1 LPGWRVP
8 IGAALAALLVAAPA
22 EAGTKPRLELSGPA
36 TVTAGSAVKY
46 RLKLTNGSKPLRASR
61 LVLVLSADKRLDKR
75 DASLAKALRIKRL
88 ARRKTLTHTYRVT
101 IRRPGRARL
110 LACLKRSRPVCGSL
124 AITVRA
130 KAAPAPAP
138 APLPA
143 PAPAAVATPAP
154 QPAPTDAIPPPA
166 PGPADPPAAD
176 PSARAPDLP
185 AYGATAVYDA
195 TSFLYTG
202 ADPIQR
208 DVAPGT
214 IQPRRVAVLRGRV
227 TGEDGL
233 GLGGVRVSVLGHAE
247 DGHTDT
253 RADGG
258 YDIAVN
264 GGGTVTLEFERAGFV
279 PAQRSVPAPWEDYA
293 DVDPLT
299 LIPYDQRST
308 LIDPGSGNAFE
319 VARGTTHTDADGTRT
334 QTLLFPHG
342 VQATMTVDGVASP
355 VTAPFRVRATEF
367 TVGAGGVQRMAAQLP
382 PSTGYTY
389 MTELSI
395 DQAVAAGASRVTFSA
410 PVISYVDDFI
420 GLPAG
425 QLVPNGAYDRDDGRW
440 VGAGD
445 GVVLKVVSITDGR
458 ADLDLAGDGAAH
470 PELYARFGI
479 TDAERATL
487 AGLYPPGARLWRMV
501 LGHFTIWDHNL
512 PYGPSSDAVAP
523 NGGPPAGGCTSLL
536 QLCMGPC
543 DKGSVI
549 HCTTQELGESEP
561 VDGTPFRLTYLSG
574 AMPGAVATH
583 RTITIPLCSELP
595 PPDSRFRAVQVEI
608 QLAGRTIAKEFPA
621 ADVTPGERY
630 TYVWDGRDAYGRPV
644 VGGVSAHIRVGFT
657 YGAVYQ
663 LAPGTLPGVPA
674 VPGGELPSSSWA
686 MFSGF
691 AVDAQRSD
699 LTYTVWADSDVGLL
713 APAPG
718 PIDGWGLSVL
728 DSYSPQS
735 HTLMTGDGQTGAVT
749 PAVLDVLDGVAGI
762 GAAGFTGD
770 GGPAGSAALDAP
782 RGIAAAPDGAIVVA
796 DSDNNRIRRVS
807 AAGTITTIAG
817 TGVYG
822 FGGDGGPATAGRLSQ
837 PRDVAVAADGSVYVA
852 DTGAN
857 RIRRISPS
865 GTITTVAG
873 GGAPADGLGDGGAA
887 TSARLS
893 APMGV
898 AVAPDGAVY
907 VADTGHDRVRM
918 VGTHGAITTVAGTGA
933 PGFSGDG
940 GPAVAARLRAPRGVA
955 VDREGDVLIA
965 DTDNDRV
972 RRVAP
977 DGIIDTLAGGGA
989 AAVGLGDGGAAVAAR
1004 LSRPEKVAAA
1014 PDGAV
1019 LVADTGD
1026 SRVRE
1031 VGSDGIVSTVAGG
1044 GTALAADGVS
1054 AAAAQLDYHGIQ
1066 TGPEGVAVQADGRIA
1081 FSQVGGYQPN
1091 GQRVWRIAS
1100 PGPGF
1105 GTGTIPVPSR
1115 GGDAIDEFAPSG
1127 QLLRVHEALTGA
1139 TLYSFAYDAAGRLTR
1154 VDDPASL
1161 RATAP
1166 SAPLLTIQRDAAGD
1180 ATALVARGGQTTA
1193 LGHDGSGYLSSLTAP
1208 GGLET
1213 TFAYGTGGLLS
1224 TLTDPRGGRHS
1235 FTYDA
1240 GGLLRTDVD
1249 AGGDAK
1255 SLERTDLGP
1264 GSWQVTITDAG
1275 KATTYAT
1282 ETRPDG
1288 SHRFTVTDPEGARS
1302 TTLYDTDGSVTDTA
1316 PDGTTR
1322 KLVLAPDPRF
1332 GMQLPYVSSETVTT
1346 PGGRTRTAVATRTES
1361 FTDLNALTGRTD
1373 VVTVNGRATTQSYTA
1388 APSGGG
1394 TISLTTPAGRHRSIG
1409 LDALGRPVSVTPAA
1423 GVTPITATY
1432 NADGQL
1438 ASVTQ
1443 GNRHETFAYD
1453 AQGRPTTTIDAAG
1466 DSVTRAYDAADR
1478 VSTLTS
1484 APDGRQWSFTY
1495 DGNGN
1500 ETGITLP
1507 GQAHYALA
1515 ATADDQPLS
1524 VTPPG
1529 ATAHYARTYTADRSL
1544 DTTTLP
1550 SGASTTQ
1557 HYDAGGRLSSLTTSD
1572 SAAAD
1577 FAYAGTTDRLSSATF
1592 QRGGSTQ
1599 TVGLTYDGALPL
1611 TQAFTG
1617 AAAGTFT
1624 YADNNDLMAASMSID
1639 AAAAHRSYAIGR
1651 DADLR
1656 TTSLGPWTIARSPQT
1671 GQPTKYSDG
1680 ADGPAT
1686 LTIGY
1691 DAFADATDRTL
1702 GSAYDLGISR
1712 DAAGRVS
1719 ERRETVDGTLRTYD
1733 YAYDGAG
1740 NLLTVTEAGT
1750 TVEQYTYDG
1759 DGNRTSARYDGGP
1772 AQTAT
1777 YDDNDRLVARDGVS
1791 YGYDAAGFMTAR
1803 GADSFSYDA
1812 RGDLVHATA
1821 GGHDI
1826 AYAYDAFG
1834 RLVHRADGAAATSFL
1849 YGNPSDPFQV
1859 TATTDQAG
1867 TLTAY
1872 FYDDDGLLFGL
1883 DRGGTR
1889 YLVATDQVGTPRLVA
1904 KLDGSVVRRFNHDA
1918 FGRATADSDPGAAQ
1932 SDPSFSLPIGF
1943 AGGLEDPVTGL
1954 VRFGLRDYDAAAG
1967 RFAER
1972 DPSLFTGSPLGLY
1985 AYAGGDPV
1993 DNRDPSGLFC
2003 LNFSTYFGLGGGG
2016 SVCADSKGFS
2026 GCAELGVGL
2035 GESVDV
2041 DSLGTTSGTNEGWI
2055 GEYAFGY
2062 HGLGF
2067 TQTVEYNQWG
2077 YGCAPRN
2084 VTGKLGV
2091 GDYYFGEQ
2099 LTPNA
2104 TGGYTGA
2111 SETPSL
2117 GRNLAGA
2124 PLPVGGK
2131 LARKSCTQV
2140 PW

>member
-1 LPGWRVP
+1 
-8 IGAALAALLVAAPA
+8 
-22 EAGTKPRLELSGPA
+22 
-36 TVTAGSAVKY
+36 VTAGKRVTY
-46 RLKLTNGSKPLRASR
+46 RLEVTDARRSR
-61 LVLVLSADKRLDKR
+61 VVLVLSADKRLDKR
-75 DASLAKALRIKRL
+75 DVSLAKPVAVKR
-88 ARRKTLTHTYRVT
+88 RTFKHTYRVT
-101 IRRPGRARL
+101 IRRTGRARL
-110 LACLKRSRPVCGSL
+110 LACLKQRRPVCGSL
-124 AITVRA
+124 KITV
-130 KAAPAPAP
+130 KARPAPGGTPTP
-138 APLPA
+138 APVPVPVPA
-143 PAPAAVATPAP
+143 PAPAAAATPAP
-154 QPAPTDAIPPPA
+154 QPTPTDGVPPPA
-166 PGPADPPAAD
+166 PGPSDPPAAD
-176 PSARAPDLP
+176 PVAQAPELP
-185 AYGATAVYDA
+185 AYDATAVYDA

-202 ADPIQR
+202 AGAVQQG
-208 DVAPGT
+208 VAPGT

-227 TGEDGL
+227 TGEDGQ
-233 GLGGVRVSVLGHAE
+233 GLGGVRVTVVGHAE

-264 GGGTVTLEFERAGFV
+264 GGGTVTLEFERQGFI

-299 LIPYDQRST
+299 LIAYDHRST
-308 LIDPGSGNAFE
+308 LIDPGAAGAFA

-342 VQATMTVDGVASP
+342 VQATMTVDGVATP
-355 VTAPFRVRATEF
+355 VAAPFRVRATEF
-367 TVGAGGVQRMAAQLP
+367 TVGPDGVRRMAAQLP

-395 DQAVAAGASRVTFSA
+395 DQAVAAGAGQVTFSA

-425 QLVPNGAYDRDDGRW
+425 ELVPNGSYDRGDGRW

-445 GVVLKVVSITDGR
+445 GVVAQVVSITGGE

-479 TDAERATL
+479 TGAERATL
-487 AGLYPPGARLWRMV
+487 AGLYPPGAKLWRMV
-501 LGHFTIWDHNL
+501 VRHFTIWDHNL

-574 AMPGAVATH
+574 AMPGAAAVH
-583 RTITIPLCSELP
+583 RTITIPLDSTLP
-595 PPDSRFRAVQVEI
+595 PASAGLQAVEVEIRIAGRAVD
-608 QLAGRTIAKEFPA
+608 KEFPV
-621 ADVTPGERY
+621 ADLTPGERY
-630 TYVWDGRDAYGRPV
+630 TYVWDGLDAYGRPV
-644 VGGVSAHIRVGFT
+644 VGGVTAHVRVGFE
-657 YGAVYQ
+657 YQAVYQ
-663 LAPGTLPGVPA
+663 QAVGTLPGVPA

-691 AVDAQRSD
+691 GLDASRSD
-699 LTYTVWADSDVGLL
+699 LTYTVWADADVGLL

-728 DSYSPQS
+728 DSYDPQS
-735 HTLMTGDGQTGAVT
+735 HTLLTGDGQTGTAT
-749 PAVLDVLDGVAGI
+749 PAVLDVLDTLAGI
-762 GAAGFTGD
+762 GVGGFSGD
-770 GGPAGSAALDAP
+770 GGPGTSAALYAP
-782 RGIAAAPDGAIVVA
+782 RGIAAAPDGAIVIA
-796 DSDNNRIRRVS
+796 DSDNNRVRRVS

-822 FGGDGGPATAGRLSQ
+822 FAGDGGAATAARLSQ
-837 PRDVAVAADGSVYVA
+837 PRDVAVAADGSVYIA

-857 RIRRISPS
+857 RIRRISS
-865 GTITTVAG
+865 GGTISTVAG

-907 VADTGHDRVRM
+907 VADTGHDRVRLI
-918 VGTHGAITTVAGTGA
+918 GTGGVIATVAGTGS

-940 GPAVAARLRAPRGVA
+940 GAALSAKLRGPRGVA

-972 RRVAP
+972 RRVAL

-989 AAVGLGDGGAAVAAR
+989 AATGIGDGGPAETAR
-1004 LSRPEKVAAA
+1004 LSRPEKVTASPA
-1014 PDGAV
+1014 GAV
-1019 LVADTGD
+1019 LIADTGD

-1031 VGSDGIVSTVAGG
+1031 VGTDGIISTVAGG
-1044 GTALAADGVS
+1044 GTALAADGLS
-1054 AAAAQLDYHGIQ
+1054 AAAAQLDYHSLPS
-1066 TGPEGVAVQADGRIA
+1066 GPAGVAVQADGRIA
-1081 FSQVGGYQPN
+1081 FSQIGGNQPN

-1105 GTGTIPVPSR
+1105 GSGNLPVPTP
-1115 GGDAIDEFAPSG
+1115 GGDAIDEFSPSG
-1127 QLLRVHEALTGA
+1127 RLLRVHEALTGA
-1139 TLYSFAYDAAGRLTR
+1139 TLYQLTYDGAGRLLR
-1154 VDDPASL
+1154 VDDPSSL

-1166 SAPLLTIQRDAAGD
+1166 SAPLLTVQRDGAGH

-1213 TFAYGTGGLLS
+1213 TLTYGSGGLL
-1224 TLTDPRGGRHS
+1224 TGLTDPRGGHHS

-1240 GGLLRTDVD
+1240 GGRLTSDVN
-1249 AGGDAK
+1249 AGGDTK
-1255 SLERTDLGP
+1255 TLERADTGP
-1264 GSWQVTITDAG
+1264 GAWQVEITDAG
-1275 KATTYAT
+1275 RATTYAT
-1282 ETRPDG
+1282 EARPDG
-1288 SHRFTVTDPEGARS
+1288 SYRFTVTDPDGGRA

-1322 KLVLAPDPRF
+1322 KVVLAPDPRF

-1346 PGGRTRTAVATRTES
+1346 PGGRTRTATATRSES
-1361 FTDLNALTGRTD
+1361 FTDLNALTARTD
-1373 VVTVNGRATTQSYTA
+1373 VVTINGRATTQSYTA
-1388 APSGGG
+1388 AGTGGGG
-1394 TISLTTPAGRHRSIG
+1394 TISLTTPAGRHRSIA

-1423 GVTPITATY
+1423 GVTPIAATY
-1432 NADGQL
+1432 DDDGRL
-1438 ASVTQ
+1438 ASVAQ
-1443 GNRHETFAYD
+1443 GSRHETFAYD
-1453 AQGRPTTTIDAAG
+1453 AQGRPTTTTDAAG
-1466 DSVTRAYDAADR
+1466 DSVTRGYDAADR

-1484 APDGRQWSFTY
+1484 GARQWSFAY

-1500 ETGITLP
+1500 QTGITLP
-1507 GQAHYALA
+1507 GGPHYALA
-1515 ATADDQPLS
+1515 ATADDQPLT
-1524 VTPPG
+1524 VTAPG
-1529 ATAHYARTYTADRSL
+1529 ATAPYQRTYTANRSL

-1550 SGASTTQ
+1550 NGTSMTQ
-1557 HYDAGGRLSSLTTSD
+1557 HYDAGGRLSSISTQGPD
-1572 SAAAD
+1572 GAAAD
-1577 FAYAGTTDRLSSATF
+1577 FAYAGATDRLASAA
-1592 QRGGSTQ
+1592 GPTQ
-1599 TVGLTYDGALPL
+1599 TLGLTYDGALPL

-1617 AAAGTFT
+1617 ATAGTFT
-1624 YADNNDLMAASMSID
+1624 YTAGNDLMAASMQVD
-1639 AAAAHRSYAIGR
+1639 AASAHRSYAIGR
-1651 DADLR
+1651 DADLL
-1656 TTSLGPWTIARSPQT
+1656 TTSLGPWTITRSPQT
-1671 GQPTKYSDG
+1671 GQPTKYSDA
-1680 ADGPAT
+1680 ADGAAT
-1686 LTIGY
+1686 LAIGY
-1691 DAFADATDRTL
+1691 DALADAQDRTL
-1702 GSAYDLGISR
+1702 GSAYQLGITR

-1733 YAYDGAG
+1733 YAYDGSG
-1740 NLLTVTEAGT
+1740 NLLTVTKAGA
-1750 TVEQYTYDG
+1750 TVEQYAYDA
-1759 DGNRTSARYDGGP
+1759 DGNRTSARYDGG
-1772 AQTAT
+1772 AVQIAT
-1777 YDDNDRLVARDGVS
+1777 YDDDDRVVTRDGTS
-1791 YGYDAAGFMTAR
+1791 YGYDDAGFMTAR
-1803 GADSFSYDA
+1803 GGDSFGYDA
-1812 RGDLVHATA
+1812 RGDLVHAAA

-1826 AYAYDAFG
+1826 AYDYDAFG
-1834 RLVHRADGAAATSFL
+1834 RLVHRADGATATSFL

-1867 TLTAY
+1867 TLTTY

-1904 KLDGSVVRRFNHDA
+1904 KLDGTVVRRFNHDA
-1918 FGRATADSDPGAAQ
+1918 FGRVVADSDPGAPQ
-1932 SDPSFSLPIGF
+1932 SDASFALPIGF
-1943 AGGLEDPVTGL
+1943 AGGIEDPVTGL
-1954 VRFGLRDYDAAAG
+1954 VRFGLRDYDPAAG

-1972 DPSLFTGSPLGLY
+1972 DPTLFTGSPLGLY
-1985 AYAGGDPV
+1985 AYAAGDPV

-2003 LNFSTYFGLGGGG
+2003 LNFSGYFGIGGGG
-2016 SVCADSKGFS
+2016 SLCADSKGFS
-2026 GCAELGVGL
+2026 GCAELGLGL
-2035 GESVDV
+2035 GAGADA
-2041 DSLGTTSGTNEGWI
+2041 DMLGTTSGTNEGWVAEWSI
-2055 GEYAFGY
+2055 GMHNLGY
-2062 HGLGF
+2062 TH
-2067 TQTVEYNQWG
+2067 TIEMNQWG
-2077 YGCAPRN
+2077 FGCGLRN
-2084 VTGKLGV
+2084 QTVKLGV

-2099 LTPNA
+2099 LTPDA
-2104 TGGYTGA
+2104 TGGYNAG
-2111 SETPSL
+2111 SETPTL
-2117 GRNLAGA
+2117 GRNLYSA
-2124 PLPVGGK
+2124 PLPLSGK